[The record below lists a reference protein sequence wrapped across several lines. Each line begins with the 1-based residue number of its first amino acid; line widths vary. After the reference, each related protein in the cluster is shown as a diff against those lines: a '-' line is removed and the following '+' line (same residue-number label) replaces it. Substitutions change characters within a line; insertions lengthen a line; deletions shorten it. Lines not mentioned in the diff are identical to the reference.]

1 VDQTWTRH
9 ARPRG
14 SDAPPGGPCLAR
26 QTPADCPRQA
36 SPATAIALLGGALA
50 GSGPGTSPCIDGLSL
65 VTGIV
70 VPGVL
75 LVQTMRTTMAVLKQ
89 VARRGRYK
97 ARLAL
102 CLQSQIGQD
111 RHLRWT

>member
-1 VDQTWTRH
+1 VDQ
-9 ARPRG
+9 ARPLAGQRCSAWRTLAG
-14 SDAPPGGPCLAR
+14 KADPRRLPP
-26 QTPADCPRQA
+26 TSEPRHGNR
-36 SPATAIALLGGALA
+36 LVRGALA

-75 LVQTMRTTMAVLKQ
+75 LVQTMRTTMAVLSKWHGE
-89 VARRGRYK
+89 AD
-97 ARLAL
+97 ARLDQL
-102 CLQSQIGQD
+102 TPFLQSQIGQD